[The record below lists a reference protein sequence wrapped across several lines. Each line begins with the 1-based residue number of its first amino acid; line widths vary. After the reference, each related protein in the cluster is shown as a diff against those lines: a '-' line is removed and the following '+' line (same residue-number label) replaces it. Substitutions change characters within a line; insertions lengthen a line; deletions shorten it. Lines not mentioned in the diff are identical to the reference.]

1 MDIETT
7 AIIQARMGSAR
18 LPGKVLLEVE
28 GKPLICYLLERVA
41 AAKSIGKV
49 IVATST
55 EPMDDPIA
63 KLCKEKNVA
72 CYRGNHED
80 VLDRYYQAARQ
91 FKLERIVRLTADCP
105 LIDPKIIDSL
115 VSVYIKGDYDY
126 VANTTPPKWTF
137 PIGMDVEVFSFNAL
151 ERAWHDEK
159 DPDQREH
166 VTFHL
171 WKNPNKFSLFRVDL
185 EVDLSKYRLAVD
197 YPNDFEIV
205 KLILKNLYHENPLFT
220 MEDIIEFLKSDPKI
234 SKMNTDLKWGW
245 RTAYK
250 NEI

>member
-220 MEDIIEFLKSDPKI
+220 MEDIIEFLKSGPKI